1 MKNHSNYLL
10 TMKRKVKNI
19 TALAFFLLIANENT
33 YAQGNDFI
41 DAIKNLN
48 LQSDDTSITIQ
59 QGKSYSQQS
68 NSNIN
73 DTPHTQELVKKKLK
87 LQQKYELLLDS
98 YNEMKLSNKYQK
110 LEHQQKLVETLK
122 NEKNDLYNENISLRK
137 QLTEITNQLFVLR
150 DEKENSVTGNLTE
163 LVSLREVNT
172 RLKSE
177 VVKAQ
182 KQMAEVNT
190 ALATLRKDSET
201 TLARKTSELTAL
213 GEENSHLETKI
224 EKTEKQLL
232 KITSELEDL
241 KQSNDA
247 ANVYK
252 DNALKTAKGKDSYS
266 LGVFYYE
273 KIDAELKKIAHEK
286 INLDPS
292 MMIAGINDAYSK
304 SLKINKNLIM
314 ENVVKI
320 DKIVQTI
327 NSTYAKQIIKKIN
340 KKKYEVLQNSTFLVT
355 EKSSEKKYTN
365 DGIVTFD
372 MLEKTLE
379 GKPVLN
385 TMNTKVRYSQVKDPL
400 LLKIF
405 TEGGKGGVM
414 TLYGK
419 AGDIYKNLPEGI
431 EVENL
436 ISITFILK

>member
-1 MKNHSNYLL
+1 
-10 TMKRKVKNI
+10 MKRKVKNI

-213 GEENSHLETKI
+213 GEENSRL
-224 EKTEKQLL
+224 
-232 KITSELEDL
+232 
-241 KQSNDA
+241 
-247 ANVYK
+247 
-252 DNALKTAKGKDSYS
+252 
-266 LGVFYYE
+266 
-273 KIDAELKKIAHEK
+273 
-286 INLDPS
+286 
-292 MMIAGINDAYSK
+292 
-304 SLKINKNLIM
+304 
-314 ENVVKI
+314 
-320 DKIVQTI
+320 
-327 NSTYAKQIIKKIN
+327 
-340 KKKYEVLQNSTFLVT
+340 
-355 EKSSEKKYTN
+355 
-365 DGIVTFD
+365 
-372 MLEKTLE
+372 
-379 GKPVLN
+379 
-385 TMNTKVRYSQVKDPL
+385 
-400 LLKIF
+400 
-405 TEGGKGGVM
+405 
-414 TLYGK
+414 
-419 AGDIYKNLPEGI
+419 
-431 EVENL
+431 
-436 ISITFILK
+436 

>member
-1 MKNHSNYLL
+1 
-10 TMKRKVKNI
+10 MKRKVKNI

>member
-1 MKNHSNYLL
+1 M
-10 TMKRKVKNI
+10 
-19 TALAFFLLIANENT
+19 
-33 YAQGNDFI
+33 
-41 DAIKNLN
+41 
-48 LQSDDTSITIQ
+48 
-59 QGKSYSQQS
+59 
-68 NSNIN
+68 
-73 DTPHTQELVKKKLK
+73 
-87 LQQKYELLLDS
+87 
-98 YNEMKLSNKYQK
+98 
-110 LEHQQKLVETLK
+110 
-122 NEKNDLYNENISLRK
+122 
-137 QLTEITNQLFVLR
+137 
-150 DEKENSVTGNLTE
+150 
-163 LVSLREVNT
+163 
-172 RLKSE
+172 
-177 VVKAQ
+177 
-182 KQMAEVNT
+182 
-190 ALATLRKDSET
+190 
-201 TLARKTSELTAL
+201 TAL